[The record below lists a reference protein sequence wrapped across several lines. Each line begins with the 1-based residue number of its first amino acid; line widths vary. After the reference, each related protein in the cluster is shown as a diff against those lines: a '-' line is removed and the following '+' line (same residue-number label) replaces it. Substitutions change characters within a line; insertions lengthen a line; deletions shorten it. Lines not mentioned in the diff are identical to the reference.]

1 MTKKKYFLIVLT
13 RCKNEKFIDDFVK
26 HYLHEGVDFIHIVD
40 DDSTI
45 SYSEY
50 ILTHARVKIHYRN
63 ESEFLPLNKF
73 ARSIYKKIRHTAEYM
88 IYCDVDEFITTRKNV
103 SNTIKQELLT
113 TFKNIDCIKIP
124 WIIMNGNGNSN
135 PNNLLT
141 EITYRWN
148 HDERHPNKALAIRN
162 KRNKAPNR
170 LLESMSD
177 RTNHR
182 ENELSKFECR
192 YDKIECK
199 CIFRPA
205 KFSTISEHYP
215 KNGVNYVLINSV
227 NLEKCKLDAFYSNL
241 REKDIKKAYLVC
253 HHYRLVSVENCI
265 DKLKFNKYYNGHTNT
280 FALEELLASVYLEI
294 KDDTLRIKTLHR
306 DDKD

>member
-1 MTKKKYFLIVLT
+1 
-13 RCKNEKFIDDFVK
+13 
-26 HYLHEGVDFIHIVD
+26 
-40 DDSTI
+40 
-45 SYSEY
+45 
-50 ILTHARVKIHYRN
+50 
-63 ESEFLPLNKF
+63 
-73 ARSIYKKIRHTAEYM
+73 
-88 IYCDVDEFITTRKNV
+88 
-103 SNTIKQELLT
+103 
-113 TFKNIDCIKIP
+113 
-124 WIIMNGNGNSN
+124 
-135 PNNLLT
+135 
-141 EITYRWN
+141 
-148 HDERHPNKALAIRN
+148 
-162 KRNKAPNR
+162 
-170 LLESMSD
+170 MSD